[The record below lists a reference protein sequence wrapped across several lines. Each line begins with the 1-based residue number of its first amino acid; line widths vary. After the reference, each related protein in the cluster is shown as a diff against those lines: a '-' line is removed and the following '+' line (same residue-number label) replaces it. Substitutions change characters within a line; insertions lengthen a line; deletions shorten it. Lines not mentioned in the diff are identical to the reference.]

1 MYQSLTLHC
10 VSQVRLR
17 DFLIYFSSATLRNV
31 SCIRNKCSV
40 TTSWFLDRH
49 DDTRRMNYEN
59 CPKISFCVLLSP
71 SSARTDNR
79 GGQQLA
85 ETDQK
90 QLSTDHM
97 RKIERLTE
105 ISIFIAT
112 LSLTD
117 VTTLSL

>member
-1 MYQSLTLHC
+1 MCHASEINVPSLHLGFQIDMITPEGRIKNLC
-10 VSQVRLR
+10 
-17 DFLIYFSSATLRNV
+17 T
-31 SCIRNKCSV
+31 
-40 TTSWFLDRH
+40 
-49 DDTRRMNYEN
+49 
-59 CPKISFCVLLSP
+59 KISFCVLLSP

-105 ISIFIAT
+105 KILFHFHSYNVTHRCHYIIT
-112 LSLTD
+112 LIIQM
-117 VTTLSL
+117 TLVFPAGTLVEFDLAS